1 VRNNLLTMP
10 RSIEHPEFLSLRDQF
25 AVCRPVGPLSLEEAV
40 RLIDDS
46 LQYCKEHGIDR
57 LLANVTGAVAFP
69 SPSLTDRFWL
79 ITKWAES
86 ARGFVTLSLVV
97 PADMIMPDKI
107 GITFANNRGM
117 NGNVFSDE
125 TDAIQWL
132 CSN

>member
-1 VRNNLLTMP
+1 
-10 RSIEHPEFLSLRDQF
+10 
-25 AVCRPVGPLSLEEAV
+25 
-40 RLIDDS
+40 
-46 LQYCKEHGIDR
+46 
-57 LLANVTGAVAFP
+57 LLANVTGAVGFP

-117 NGNVFSDE
+117 NGNVFSNE
-125 TDAIQWL
+125 NDAIQWL